1 MNGTVLITSDGKK
14 RVWSD
19 YGQLARC
26 VSPENQASLI
36 R

>member
-1 MNGTVLITSDGKK
+1 VITPDGKK

-19 YGQLARC
+19 YGQLQKC
-26 VSPENQASLI
+26 VSPEDQGSLI